1 MASKK
6 TGPVR
11 LSEPS
16 PGVRLLT
23 LALPKL
29 RNAMTAELTEAWTVA
44 VAEVKADPDV
54 RCVVVT
60 GEGPVFCAGADL
72 SWLGQ
77 LDAGDLGPDHL
88 RERMLPFYR
97 AWLTARDL
105 SVPVVAAINGPAI
118 GAGIALALS
127 CDLRY
132 AAPTAVF
139 RASFIQ
145 VGTHGGMAANWLLAE
160 AIGLSRA
167 REMLFTGREVG
178 AEEALGWGMVS
189 GVAED
194 VLDTALGVAERIAA
208 AAPIATRLTKA
219 GINQLP
225 ASLDAALQWDALA
238 QPLTMATEDIH
249 EGIRAIHE
257 RRPPEFRGRLPGQQD
272 HVVATGGGGCPARP
286 ALGGPSAGPPTARR
300 SLIPAVL
307 AHRARGRREPPE
319 LVKHIA
325 QCFPAQRVVVVSAV
339 LAHRQQPRLL
349 QDLGVVRNRRLGHG

>member
-1 MASKK
+1 MAARN

-11 LSEPS
+11 QSDPA
-16 PGVRLLT
+16 PGVRLVT

-29 RNAMTAELTEAWTVA
+29 RNAMTAELTEAWIDA
-44 VAEVKADPDV
+44 IEDIKADPV
-54 RCVVVT
+54 IRAVVLT

-77 LDAGDLGPDHL
+77 LDASEGGPDYL

-97 AWLTARDL
+97 AWLSAREL
-105 SVPVVAAINGPAI
+105 SVPVVAAINGPTI

-132 AAPTAVF
+132 AVPSAMF

-145 VGTHGGMAANWLLAE
+145 VGTYGGMAANWLLAE
-160 AIGLSRA
+160 AVGLSRA
-167 REMLFTGREVG
+167 REMLFTSREVT
-178 AEEALGWGMVS
+178 ADEALQWGMIS
-189 GVAED
+189 GISDD
-194 VLDTALGVAERIAA
+194 VLALALKAAEKIAA

-225 ASLDAALQWDALA
+225 NTLDAALQWDALA

-257 RRPPEFRGRLPGQQD
+257 RRAPSFKGR
-272 HVVATGGGGCPARP
+272 
-286 ALGGPSAGPPTARR
+286 
-300 SLIPAVL
+300 
-307 AHRARGRREPPE
+307 
-319 LVKHIA
+319 
-325 QCFPAQRVVVVSAV
+325 
-339 LAHRQQPRLL
+339 
-349 QDLGVVRNRRLGHG
+349 

>member
-1 MASKK
+1 MAARK

-11 LSEPS
+11 ESDPA

-23 LALPKL
+23 LALPEL
-29 RNAMTAELTEAWTVA
+29 RNAMTAELTEAWTEA
-44 VAEVKADPDV
+44 VAGIKADPDV
-54 RCVVVT
+54 RAVVLT

-77 LDAGDLGPDHL
+77 TEAGDGGPDYL

-97 AWLTARDL
+97 AWLAAREL
-105 SVPVVAAINGPAI
+105 SVPVVAAINGPTI

-132 AAPTAVF
+132 AVPSATF

-160 AIGLSRA
+160 AVGLSRA
-167 REMLFTGREVG
+167 REMLFTGREVS
-178 AEEALGWGMVS
+178 ASEALQWGMIS
-189 GVAED
+189 GISDD
-194 VLDTALGVAERIAA
+194 VLSLALDAADRIAA

-219 GINQLP
+219 GINRLP
-225 ASLDAALQWDALA
+225 NSLDAALQWDALA

-257 RRPPEFRGRLPGQQD
+257 RRAPSFKGR
-272 HVVATGGGGCPARP
+272 
-286 ALGGPSAGPPTARR
+286 
-300 SLIPAVL
+300 
-307 AHRARGRREPPE
+307 
-319 LVKHIA
+319 
-325 QCFPAQRVVVVSAV
+325 
-339 LAHRQQPRLL
+339 
-349 QDLGVVRNRRLGHG
+349 